1 LYCYVLANTS
11 HEIRTPLNAIIAG
24 SELLSEIP
32 GMTGEQVELNSM
44 VVRASHTLLAI
55 VSVGDD
61 CLPTVYPV
69 HQLNKLA

>member
-1 LYCYVLANTS
+1 MTWRSISTGPYFLANTS

-44 VVRASHTLLAI
+44 VGWCNLTP
-55 VSVGDD
+55 G
-61 CLPTVYPV
+61 
-69 HQLNKLA
+69 